1 MDNLVRKGIQ
11 LSWLLRHDSIS
22 FNKGLIDE
30 NGWRSVDELV
40 RGYGFTPELLQEI
53 VVQNNKQRFE
63 YNDDRTKLRAR
74 QGHSIPVD
82 VEMEEA
88 KDITEDNPNLWHG
101 TSDKYLESIK
111 ENGLISGDRKFV
123 HLSGD
128 KATAI
133 KVGKRH
139 GGETYLICV
148 NAHQMQKDGIK
159 IYISR
164 NGVYNVE
171 KMIEPKYLIGFY
183 KSDSFSIS
191 E

>member
-1 MDNLVRKGIQ
+1 MKSLVRKGIQ
-11 LSWLLRHDSIS
+11 LSWLLRHDSQS

-40 RGYGFTPELLQEI
+40 RRYGFTPELLEEI
-53 VVQNNKQRFE
+53 VAQNNKQRFE

-88 KDITEDNPNLWHG
+88 TDITEDNPYLWHG

-111 ENGLISGDRKFV
+111 KNGLISGNRMYV

-133 KVGKRH
+133 KVGNRH

-148 NAHQMQKDGIK
+148 NAYKMHMDGIL

-164 NGVYNVE
+164 NGVYNV
-171 KMIEPKYLIGFY
+171 KHR
-183 KSDSFSIS
+183 IS
-191 E
+191 PHYIVEFIHYV

>member
-1 MDNLVRKGIQ
+1 MDKLIRKSTQ
-11 LSWLLRHDSIS
+11 LSWLLRHDFIS

-40 RGYGFTPELLQEI
+40 RCYGFTSELLQEI
-53 VVQNNKQRFE
+53 VAQNNKQRFE
-63 YNDDRTKLRAR
+63 YNCDETKLRAR

-82 VEMEEA
+82 IEMA
-88 KDITEDNPNLWHG
+88 VATDITEDNPYLWHG

-111 ENGLISGDRKFV
+111 KNGLISGNRMYV

-148 NAHQMQKDGIK
+148 NANQMQMDGVTV
-159 IYISR
+159 YISR

-171 KMIEPKYLIGFY
+171 KMVEPKYLIGFY
-183 KSDSFSIS
+183 KSDSISIS

>member
-1 MDNLVRKGIQ
+1 MKSLVRKGIQ
-11 LSWLLRHDSIS
+11 LSWLLRHDSQS
-22 FNKGLIDE
+22 FNKELIDE

-40 RGYGFTPELLQEI
+40 RKSGFTLELLEEI
-53 VVQNNKQRFE
+53 VAQNNKQRFE

-88 KDITEDNPNLWHG
+88 TDITEDNPYLWHG

-111 ENGLISGDRKFV
+111 KNGLISGNRMYV

-148 NAHQMQKDGIK
+148 NAYKMHMDGIQ

-164 NGVYNVE
+164 NGVYNV
-171 KMIEPKYLIGFY
+171 KHR
-183 KSDSFSIS
+183 IS
-191 E
+191 PHYIVEFIHYV

>member
-22 FNKGLIDE
+22 FNKGLIEE

-40 RGYGFTPELLQEI
+40 RCYGFTSELLQEI
-53 VVQNNKQRFE
+53 VAQNNKQRFE
-63 YNDDRTKLRAR
+63 YNCNGTKLRAR

-82 VEMEEA
+82 VEMA
-88 KDITEDNPNLWHG
+88 VATDITEDNPYLWHG
-101 TSDKYLESIK
+101 TSDKFLESIK
-111 ENGLISGDRKFV
+111 KNGLISGNRMYV

-148 NAHQMQKDGIK
+148 NAYQMQKDGVTV
-159 IYISR
+159 YISR

-171 KMIEPKYLIGFY
+171 KVVEPKYFIDFY
-183 KSDSFSIS
+183 KSDSISIS